1 MERGTMP
8 MSKNKKILLMLA
20 KGGATQSDIAAAL
33 HVSKRDVSAGAKVMR
48 ECGLTFDA
56 VSSMDAD
63 AVDDMFFAKEERR
76 PNDAYLRPDMA
87 ALVERKKMSRK
98 LPVKLFWLEYCERAA
113 AEGKLAYAY
122 QTFCEMFADAAGK
135 MGATRHFSHEPGAK
149 CFIDWAGDVAHLT
162 DKLLGTR
169 TKVYVLVVT
178 LPFSDKF
185 WAEGFCD
192 MRQKSWQE
200 GQIHAFEE
208 FGGVPRMWVPDNA
221 ATATDRAAAPRVTL
235 VNREYER
242 FAEHYGAAVLPA
254 RVRRPRDKSVAES
267 CVDLVERWIIG
278 PSGEMTFYTID
289 EFNEFCA
296 EKVAWLNSRPFSAK
310 DGSRDS
316 VFEEERMHLMPLP
329 AERYEMCEWRSAKVA
344 PDYHVTVDYMHYSV
358 DHSLIGDALKGSEL
372 FAYKREAQMVFQ
384 DPYASLDP
392 RMTVS
397 DIIAEGMDVHHLYQN
412 KAERA
417 EKIYG
422 LLEKV
427 GLNKEHANR
436 FIHEF
441 SGGQRQRI
449 GIARALAMEPKFL
462 VMDEP
467 ISALDMSI
475 RAQVLNLL
483 RHLQKERGITY
494 LFIAHDLSVMRYI
507 SDRIAVI
514 HKGDIV
520 ELADAEELVTHAI
533 HPYTRSLLSAI
544 PMPNP
549 RLERKKKLLVYDPAM
564 HDYSKETPQW
574 RQLRPNH
581 FVLCSAAEAEQ
592 WSKEV

>member
-242 FAEHYGAAVLPA
+242 FAEHYG
-254 RVRRPRDKSVAES
+254 
-267 CVDLVERWIIG
+267 
-278 PSGEMTFYTID
+278 M
-289 EFNEFCA
+289 
-296 EKVAWLNSRPFSAK
+296 EK
-310 DGSRDS
+310 
-316 VFEEERMHLMPLP
+316 
-329 AERYEMCEWRSAKVA
+329 
-344 PDYHVTVDYMHYSV
+344 
-358 DHSLIGDALKGSEL
+358 I
-372 FAYKREAQMVFQ
+372 
-384 DPYASLDP
+384 SLD
-392 RMTVS
+392 
-397 DIIAEGMDVHHLYQN
+397 D
-412 KAERA
+412 
-417 EKIYG
+417 
-422 LLEKV
+422 
-427 GLNKEHANR
+427 KEALT
-436 FIHEF
+436 
-441 SGGQRQRI
+441 RI
-449 GIARALAMEPKFL
+449 GYEVSPAPPK
-462 VMDEP
+462 
-467 ISALDMSI
+467 A
-475 RAQVLNLL
+475 
-483 RHLQKERGITY
+483 
-494 LFIAHDLSVMRYI
+494 
-507 SDRIAVI
+507 
-514 HKGDIV
+514 
-520 ELADAEELVTHAI
+520 
-533 HPYTRSLLSAI
+533 
-544 PMPNP
+544 NP
-549 RLERKKKLLVYDPAM
+549 
-564 HDYSKETPQW
+564 
-574 RQLRPNH
+574 
-581 FVLCSAAEAEQ
+581 
-592 WSKEV
+592 

>member
-63 AVDDMFFAKEERR
+63 AIDGMFFAKEERR
-76 PNDAYLRPDMA
+76 PNDAYLRPDME
-87 ALVERKKMSRK
+87 ALVER
-98 LPVKLFWLEYCERAA
+98 
-113 AEGKLAYAY
+113 KLAYAY
-122 QTFCEMFADAAGK
+122 QTFCEMFADAAGR

-162 DKLLGTR
+162 DKLLGTK

-200 GQIHAFEE
+200 GQTHAFEE

-221 ATATDRAAAPRVTL
+221 ATAADRAAAPRVTL

-242 FAEHYGAAVLPA
+242 FAEHYGAAVVPA

-316 VFEEERMHLMPLP
+316 VFDEEERMHLMPLP

-358 DHSLIGDALKGSEL
+358 DHSLIGEQVDVKLTSSAVTVMHGGEVAAAHPRLHGRKGQYSTNVEHMPENHAALDDPWSPERFASWAMRIGPETASAIDRVLASNILGLSKTYAPALLERACAKLNAASALPSYTGLKNSILAIKSSDAEARAKGRPVEAVGSADL
-372 FAYKREAQMVFQ
+372 VDRAKSAGRLRGADAYKR
-384 DPYASLDP
+384 
-392 RMTVS
+392 
-397 DIIAEGMDVHHLYQN
+397 
-412 KAERA
+412 
-417 EKIYG
+417 
-422 LLEKV
+422 
-427 GLNKEHANR
+427 
-436 FIHEF
+436 
-441 SGGQRQRI
+441 GG
-449 GIARALAMEPKFL
+449 E
-462 VMDEP
+462 
-467 ISALDMSI
+467 
-475 RAQVLNLL
+475 
-483 RHLQKERGITY
+483 
-494 LFIAHDLSVMRYI
+494 
-507 SDRIAVI
+507 
-514 HKGDIV
+514 
-520 ELADAEELVTHAI
+520 
-533 HPYTRSLLSAI
+533 
-544 PMPNP
+544 
-549 RLERKKKLLVYDPAM
+549 
-564 HDYSKETPQW
+564 
-574 RQLRPNH
+574 
-581 FVLCSAAEAEQ
+581 
-592 WSKEV
+592 

>member
-358 DHSLIGDALKGSEL
+358 DHSLIGEQVDVKLTSSSVAVMHGGAVVAVHPMLAL
-372 FAYKREAQMVFQ
+372 
-384 DPYASLDP
+384 P
-392 RMTVS
+392 
-397 DIIAEGMDVHHLYQN
+397 
-412 KAERA
+412 
-417 EKIYG
+417 
-422 LLEKV
+422 
-427 GLNKEHANR
+427 
-436 FIHEF
+436 
-441 SGGQRQRI
+441 
-449 GIARALAMEPKFL
+449 
-462 VMDEP
+462 
-467 ISALDMSI
+467 
-475 RAQVLNLL
+475 
-483 RHLQKERGITY
+483 
-494 LFIAHDLSVMRYI
+494 
-507 SDRIAVI
+507 
-514 HKGDIV
+514 
-520 ELADAEELVTHAI
+520 
-533 HPYTRSLLSAI
+533 
-544 PMPNP
+544 
-549 RLERKKKLLVYDPAM
+549 
-564 HDYSKETPQW
+564 
-574 RQLRPNH
+574 
-581 FVLCSAAEAEQ
+581 
-592 WSKEV
+592 